1 MFQKFS
7 FFPTALI
14 YLFVPIIEWFTCSEG
29 QKVISPQSSS
39 TWFFPSL
46 HPFGKQAKKK
56 NLSLKRDKETTK
68 NS

>member
-7 FFPTALI
+7 FFPTASI
-14 YLFVPIIEWFTCSEG
+14 YLFLPIIEWFTCSEG

-46 HPFGKQAKKK
+46 HPFGKQEKEIVVKKGQR
-56 NLSLKRDKETTK
+56 NDKE
-68 NS
+68 